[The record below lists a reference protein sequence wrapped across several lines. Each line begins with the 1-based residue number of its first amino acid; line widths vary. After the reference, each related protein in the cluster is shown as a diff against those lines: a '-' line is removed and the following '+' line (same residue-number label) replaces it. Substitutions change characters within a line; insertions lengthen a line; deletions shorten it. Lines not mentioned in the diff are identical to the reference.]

1 MSVLPFDITEILL
14 AELQRGRRPNDGL
27 LHASSHLT
35 GSLRHAQ
42 LDVVGAPKIESELL
56 SEITLM
62 TGTMWHEYI
71 HATLRR
77 EGVPYMAEVNMT
89 PWMPLGWGGTLDG
102 LMLNPELNAF
112 VLCDFK
118 TVKGEGIYY
127 LNRDGA
133 KDEHIHQVSLYWHA
147 AKQML
152 KGTAKIAKVC
162 AVYYLPKNDT
172 RRKDETIEPVLADFE
187 PIPLA
192 DLTSVTKYRA
202 DRVDAYK
209 ASLVNNMR
217 EHDDSSPTVNGFAL
231 SSWLTDELEPVQ
243 ERVQNIYFDRKT
255 DTYDVKLMP
264 HWSTAYCPFPE
275 ELCDCNTQGQTKI
288 GMVDETGQY
297 HPRPGYEHVKPT
309 PEVLSAVKSR

>member
-1 MSVLPFDITEILL
+1 MSVLPFDLTELLL
-14 AELQRGRRPNDGL
+14 AELRKGRRPNDGL

-56 SEITLM
+56 SEITLA

-71 HATLRR
+71 HNALRS

-102 LMLNPELNAF
+102 LLLNPELNAF

-118 TVKGEGIYY
+118 TIKGEGIYY
-127 LNRDGA
+127 INRDGA

-147 AKQML
+147 AKKML
-152 KGTAKIAKVC
+152 AGTAKIAKVC

-172 RRKDETIEPVLADFE
+172 RRKDERIEPVLVDFE

-192 DLTSVTKYRA
+192 ELTAVAKLRA
-202 DRVDAYK
+202 DRVDAYRR
-209 ASLVNNMR
+209 SIGMGPSVIVRRPESMELD
-217 EHDDSSPTVNGFAL
+217 EF
-231 SSWLTDELEPVQ
+231 LTDELEPVQ

-255 DTYDVKLMP
+255 ETYDVKLMP
-264 HWSTAYCPFPE
+264 HWSAAYCPFPE
-275 ELCDCNTQGQTKI
+275 ELCDCNTQRPTKI
-288 GMVDETGQY
+288 GMYDEDGQY
-297 HPRPGYEHVKPT
+297 HPRPGYEQIVPT
-309 PEVLSAVKSR
+309 VAP